1 MGKQAV
7 SEELRKKLA
16 ILSTNTSEQI
26 EKNEEEKANLTH
38 KENAHLA
45 EEEREKWL
53 NKLMEADVKDRDQDR
68 GQRKDFANK
77 IFNFMCWY
85 LFGVFF
91 IIMLN
96 GVSINN
102 FKVSDE
108 VILALLGTTAV
119 EVIGTFA
126 IVASYLFYRKKQI

>member
-1 MGKQAV
+1 MKKQTI
-7 SEELRKKLA
+7 SEDLRKKIA
-16 ILSTNTSEQI
+16 ILSTNTAEQV

-68 GQRKDFANK
+68 DQRKEFANK
-77 IFNFMCWY
+77 IFDFMCWY
-85 LFGVFF
+85 LGAVFF

-96 GVSINN
+96 GVTINN

-108 VILALLGTTAV
+108 VILALQ
-119 EVIGTFA
+119 
-126 IVASYLFYRKKQI
+126 SSK

>member
-1 MGKQAV
+1 MKKQTV

-16 ILSTNTSEQI
+16 ILSTNTSEQT

-68 GQRKDFANK
+68 DQRKDFANK

-85 LFGVFF
+85 LAAVFF
-91 IIMLN
+91 IIILKGITTN
-96 GVSINN
+96 CFYI
-102 FKVSDE
+102 SDDI
-108 VILALLGTTAV
+108 ILALLGTTAV

-126 IVASYLFYRKKQI
+126 FVAKYLFGSKS